1 MGKLNTTIDIQD
13 AEVSFDI
20 RFDRLGTQA
29 RTTARGWFD
38 GSMDNVIDKLRML
51 SHVDTSVVYKNGDG
65 RPVQVD
71 IKPPPDPLQ
80 TRRYN

>member
-1 MGKLNTTIDIQD
+1 MGKLNAVIDNQD

-38 GSMDNVIDKLRML
+38 GSIDNVIDKLRTL
-51 SHVDTSVVYKNGDG
+51 PYVETSVVYQSGDG
-65 RPVQVD
+65 RP
-71 IKPPPDPLQ
+71 ISS
-80 TRRYN
+80 RY

>member
-1 MGKLNTTIDIQD
+1 MGKLNATIDNQD

-38 GSMDNVIDKLRML
+38 GGMDNVIDKLRTL
-51 SHVDTSVVYKNGDG
+51 PDVETSVVYQNGDG
-65 RPVQVD
+65 GPISSQ
-71 IKPPPDPLQ
+71 
-80 TRRYN
+80 Y

>member
-1 MGKLNTTIDIQD
+1 MVKLNAANDHQD

-38 GSMDNVIDKLRML
+38 GSIDNVIDKLRTL
-51 SHVDTSVVYKNGDG
+51 SYAETSIVHQSGDG
-65 RPVQVD
+65 RP
-71 IKPPPDPLQ
+71 ISS
-80 TRRYN
+80 RS